1 MTFDFLKLDKE
12 LIAIYTPAYGANEI
26 LKKIK
31 TSAGHNI
38 KNIFWVEKNALREL
52 EDYDED
58 SICFAIG
65 EYVGGYVEINQ
76 EIIVTRHKFFF
87 SEDIKFNQKMFVA
100 NKNVSILR
108 KIDEI
113 VDGDI
118 YIGGEKHEEFHYIPY
133 GEFKALIELFPN
145 SSEMTKYVHKRIA
158 SLVKE
163 FIPQCDKYEYIYEK
177 YIRERETQYIN
188 RFSEDKLS
196 FNKKIKLEQ
205 FKVALEE
212 LKDLLEEE
220 HIGETI
226 WQKRIQNI
234 LQLLYPQYILFARE
248 VTFRGVDGNDKR
260 PDFILV
266 DTNGFV
272 DIMEIKIPTVEVM
285 SKKPSYRNN
294 YVPSREFAGIVQQ
307 MEKYAYCLNTLN
319 KEKDGFYAKLSS
331 LLPKGIVPQV
341 VNPQGILLLGRS
353 NNFNEQQ
360 ARDFELIKRQYKNV
374 ADIMTY
380 DDLIARFERIIL
392 ALSDEGE

>member
-1 MTFDFLKLDKE
+1 MTFEFLKMDKE
-12 LIAIYTPAYGANEI
+12 LIVIYTPFSGANEI
-26 LKKIK
+26 RKKIE
-31 TSAGHNI
+31 TSDGYNI
-38 KNIFWVEKNALREL
+38 KNVFWVEKNDLREL
-52 EDYDED
+52 KDYDED
-58 SICFAIG
+58 SICFALG
-65 EYVGGYVEINQ
+65 EYAEGYVEIRQ
-76 EIIVTRHKFFF
+76 EVVVTRHKFFF
-87 SEDIKFNQKMFVA
+87 SEDIKFSQKIFVT
-100 NKNVSILR
+100 NRNVSILR
-108 KIDEI
+108 KIDEVI
-113 VDGDI
+113 DGDI
-118 YIGGEKHEEFHYIPY
+118 YIGGDNQEEFHYIPY
-133 GEFKALIELFPN
+133 GEFMALIELFPN

-158 SLVKE
+158 TLVKE

-177 YIRERETQYIN
+177 YINEKESHYIN
-188 RFSEDKLS
+188 RYSENNLS

-212 LKDLLEEE
+212 LKSLLEED
-220 HIGETI
+220 HIGEFI

-234 LQLLYPQYILFARE
+234 IQLLYPQYILFARE
-248 VTFRGVDGNDKR
+248 LTFNGIDGNDKR

-272 DIMEIKIPTVEVM
+272 DIMEIKVPTVDVL

-307 MEKYAYCLNTLN
+307 MEKYAYCLNALN
-319 KEKDGFYAKLSS
+319 REKSSFFIKLSS
-331 LLPKGIVPQV
+331 LLPSGIIPQV

-360 ARDFELIKRQYKNV
+360 TRDFELIKRQYKNV

-392 ALSDEGE
+392 ALSDEME

>member
-1 MTFDFLKLDKE
+1 MTFEFLKMDKE
-12 LIAIYTPAYGANEI
+12 LIAIYTPAYGADEI
-26 LKKIK
+26 LKKIEI
-31 TSAGHNI
+31 SDGYNI
-38 KNIFWVEKNALREL
+38 KNVFWVEKNDLREL
-52 EDYDED
+52 EEYDED

-65 EYVGGYVEINQ
+65 VYIENYVEIRQ
-76 EIIVTRHKFFF
+76 EVAVTRHKFFF
-87 SEDIKFNQKMFVA
+87 SEDIKFNQKIFVA
-100 NKNVSILR
+100 NRNVSILR
-108 KIDEI
+108 KIDEV

-118 YIGGEKHEEFHYIPY
+118 YIGGDNQEEFHYIPY

-158 SLVKE
+158 TLVKE

-177 YIRERETQYIN
+177 YIKEKESQYIN
-188 RFSEDKLS
+188 KYSEDNLS

-212 LKDLLEEE
+212 LKSLLEEE
-220 HIGETI
+220 HIGESI

-234 LQLLYPQYILFARE
+234 IQLLYPQYILFARE
-248 VTFRGVDGNDKR
+248 ITFNGIDGNDKR

-266 DTNGFV
+266 DANGFV
-272 DIMEIKIPTVEVM
+272 DIMEIKVSTVDVL

-307 MEKYAYCLNTLN
+307 MEKYVYCLNVLN
-319 KEKDGFYAKLSS
+319 REKSSFFTKLSR
-331 LLPKGIVPQV
+331 LLPNGIIPQV

-353 NNFNEQQ
+353 NNFDEQQ
-360 ARDFELIKRQYKNV
+360 TRDFELIKRQYKNV

-392 ALSDEGE
+392 ALSDEMK

>member
-1 MTFDFLKLDKE
+1 MTFEFFRLGEE
-12 LIAIYTPAYGANEI
+12 LIVVYTPAYGTNEI
-26 LKKIK
+26 LKKIE
-31 TSAGHNI
+31 SLDGHNV

-65 EYVGGYVEINQ
+65 AYVGGYVEINQ
-76 EIIVTRHKFFF
+76 EVIGTRHKFFF
-87 SEDIKFNQKMFVA
+87 SEDIKLNQKMFVA
-100 NKNVSILR
+100 NRNVSILR
-108 KIDEI
+108 KIDEV

-118 YIGGEKHEEFHYIPY
+118 YIGGDNQEEFYYIPY

-145 SSEMTKYVHKRIA
+145 SSEITKYVHKRIA
-158 SLVKE
+158 SLIKE

-177 YIRERETQYIN
+177 YIREKETQYISGFPEDN
-188 RFSEDKLS
+188 LSFSE
-196 FNKKIKLEQ
+196 KIKLEQ

-212 LKDLLEEE
+212 LKGLLEEE
-220 HIGETI
+220 HIGESI

-248 VTFRGVDGNDKR
+248 VTFNGVDQNDKR

-272 DIMEIKIPTVEVM
+272 DVMEIKIPAVRVL

-307 MEKYAYCLNTLN
+307 MEKYVYCLNSLN
-319 KEKDGFYAKLSS
+319 GGKDGFYTKLSN

-392 ALSDEGE
+392 ALSDEVE

>member
-1 MTFDFLKLDKE
+1 MTFDFFKLDKE
-12 LIAIYTPAYGANEI
+12 LIAIYTPAYGASEI

-31 TSAGHNI
+31 TSDGHNI

-58 SICFAIG
+58 AICFAIG
-65 EYVGGYVEINQ
+65 QYVGGYVEINQ

-118 YIGGEKHEEFHYIPY
+118 YIGGEKHEESHYIPHS
-133 GEFKALIELFPN
+133 EFKALIELFPT

-158 SLVKE
+158 SLLKE

-212 LKDLLEEE
+212 LKDLLAEE

-272 DIMEIKIPTVEVM
+272 DIMEIKIPTVEVV

-392 ALSDEGE
+392 ALNDEGE

>member
-1 MTFDFLKLDKE
+1 MTFDFLRLSEE
-12 LIAIYTPAYGANEI
+12 LIVVYTPAYGTNEI
-26 LKKIK
+26 LKKIE
-31 TSAGHNI
+31 SSDGHNI

-52 EDYDED
+52 EDCDED

-76 EIIVTRHKFFF
+76 EVIGTRHKFFF
-87 SEDIKFNQKMFVA
+87 LEDIKFNQKMFVA
-100 NKNVSILR
+100 SKNVSILR
-108 KIDEI
+108 KIDEVI
-113 VDGDI
+113 DSDI
-118 YIGGEKHEEFHYIPY
+118 YIGGDKQEEFYYMSY
-133 GEFKALIELFPN
+133 GKFKALIELFPN
-145 SSEMTKYVHKRIA
+145 SLEITKYVHKRIA
-158 SLVKE
+158 SLLKE
-163 FIPQCDKYEYIYEK
+163 FIPQSDKYEYIYEK
-177 YIRERETQYIN
+177 YIREKETQYIT
-188 RFSEDKLS
+188 RFPEENIS

-212 LKDLLEEE
+212 LKGLLKEE
-220 HIGETI
+220 HIGEFI

-248 VTFRGVDGNDKR
+248 VTFNGVDHNDKR

-272 DIMEIKIPTVEVM
+272 DVMEIKIPTVQIL

-307 MEKYAYCLNTLN
+307 MEKYVYCLNLLN
-319 KEKDGFYAKLSS
+319 REKDGFYAKLSN
-331 LLPKGIVPQV
+331 LLPQGIVPQV

-360 ARDFELIKRQYKNV
+360 TRDFELIKRQYKNV

-392 ALSDEGE
+392 ALSDEVE

>member
-26 LKKIK
+26 LKKIEA
-31 TSAGHNI
+31 SDGHNI
-38 KNIFWVEKNALREL
+38 KNVFWVEKNDLREL

-65 EYVGGYVEINQ
+65 KYVEGYVEISQ
-76 EIIVTRHKFFF
+76 EVVGIGHKFFF
-87 SEDIKFNQKMFVA
+87 SEDIKFNSKMFVA
-100 NKNVSILR
+100 NRNVSILR
-108 KIDEI
+108 KIDEV

-118 YIGGEKHEEFHYIPY
+118 YIGGDNQEEFYHIPY
-133 GEFKALIELFPN
+133 GEFEALIELFPN

-188 RFSEDKLS
+188 RLSEDKLS

-307 MEKYAYCLNTLN
+307 MEKYVYCLNTLN

-392 ALSDEGE
+392 ALNDEGE

>member
-1 MTFDFLKLDKE
+1 MTFEFTKLDKE
-12 LIAIYTPAYGANEI
+12 LIVIYTPAYGTDEI
-26 LKKIK
+26 LKKIQ
-31 TSAGHNI
+31 SSDGHNI
-38 KNIFWVEKNALREL
+38 KNIFWVEKNTLREL

-65 EYVGGYVEINQ
+65 KYVDGYVEISQ
-76 EIIVTRHKFFF
+76 EIIGTRYKFFF
-87 SEDIKFNQKMFVA
+87 SEDIRFNQKMFVA
-100 NKNVSILR
+100 NRNVSILR

-113 VDGDI
+113 IDGDI
-118 YIGGEKHEEFHYIPY
+118 YIGGNSQEEFHYIPY
-133 GEFKALIELFPN
+133 GEFKALVELFPN

-188 RFSEDKLS
+188 DFSKDNLS

-205 FKVALEE
+205 FKVALSE
-212 LKDLLEEE
+212 LKGMLEEE
-220 HIGETI
+220 HIGESI

-248 VTFRGVDGNDKR
+248 VTFNGVDGNDKR

-272 DIMEIKIPTVEVM
+272 DVMEIKIPAVEVL
-285 SKKPSYRNN
+285 SRKPSYRNN

-307 MEKYAYCLNTLN
+307 MEKYVYCLNTLN
-319 KEKDGFYAKLSS
+319 REKDSFYTKLSN

-380 DDLIARFERIIL
+380 DDLVARFERIIL
-392 ALSDEGE
+392 ALSDEVE